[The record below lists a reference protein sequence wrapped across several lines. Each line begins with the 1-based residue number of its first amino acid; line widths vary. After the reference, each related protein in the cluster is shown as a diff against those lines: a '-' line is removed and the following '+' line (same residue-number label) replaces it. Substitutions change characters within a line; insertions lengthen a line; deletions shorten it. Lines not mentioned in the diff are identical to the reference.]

1 MWSHTRQIVE
11 LDCVIE
17 NCTELIV
24 NGFEIDRGVWLSV
37 FVAGLYQCVLPFYH
51 IPGLDIAHAL
61 PFEVREDLSF
71 DDTLLHI
78 PGAELDALLH
88 VFLVEFI
95 ERFKRHFQITG
106 ALSKEI
112 TLPV

>member
-1 MWSHTRQIVE
+1 
-11 LDCVIE
+11 
-17 NCTELIV
+17 
-24 NGFEIDRGVWLSV
+24 
-37 FVAGLYQCVLPFYH
+37 LPFYH